1 MKQKILAGLLAGLM
15 LISLAGCGNKKG
27 GNTLKEGKTLQNMAD
42 QVVSEVGFEEPGD
55 VDEQL
60 LSSVYGID
68 METVDT
74 FAGKTCMSAISSD
87 NFIAIKAKE
96 GKADTVK
103 KALEEKMEG
112 IKADFKDYV
121 PAEKVKAD
129 AGKILVKGDYVFLI
143 ILGNDKLSNE
153 EAVKKGE
160 EIVNSYFA

>member
-1 MKQKILAGLLAGLM
+1 
-15 LISLAGCGNKKG
+15 
-27 GNTLKEGKTLQNMAD
+27 
-42 QVVSEVGFEEPGD
+42 
-55 VDEQL
+55 
-60 LSSVYGID
+60 
-68 METVDT
+68 
-74 FAGKTCMSAISSD
+74 MSAISSD

-112 IKADFKDYV
+112 IKADVKDYV